1 MPCNCCLASIRVPV
15 QSVQTNG
22 WNLKY
27 YKPCLKNA
35 DLNKSQNR
43 FKFSK
48 NSLLAAWRS
57 NCSWVYT
64 RPVKV
69 CRKSEIWAVWCFGR
83 PQSPFPNEK
92 FLCSSLW
99 KSDFPSQLSSRDR
112 QASSLRAVGTE
123 FTVHVFR
130 DTTLPEKEQAL
141 MLWVVS
147 YAIWPLLL
155 LQKRQWLFVEYC
167 I

>member
-1 MPCNCCLASIRVPV
+1 MQIWIRARTDL
-15 QSVQTNG
+15 SF
-22 WNLKY
+22 LKI
-27 YKPCLKNA
+27 PCLLPDGATAAGCIPGWLKCA
-35 DLNKSQNR
+35 GSQ
-43 FKFSK
+43 KFELCGVLGVH
-48 NSLLAAWRS
+48 SLH
-57 NCSWVYT
+57 
-64 RPVKV
+64 
-69 CRKSEIWAVWCFGR
+69 F
-83 PQSPFPNEK
+83 QNEK
-92 FLCSSLW
+92 FLRSSLW

-123 FTVHVFR
+123 FTVHAFR